1 MSKKTPTPKPP
12 SRIQN
17 LRKTG
22 NPAADLDRAF
32 DELEPHNAGHRL
44 PLTDLAS
51 ELSVSTV
58 LAAAMLYEALTPR
71 DRRRIA
77 RGRGLAMTVAVAT
90 ADWIDPVVDALRR
103 AHEWREV
110 FKRHGASRTSD
121 KPEVGNDAC
130 AGALAAGRSALGV
143 STAPERYL
151 PSTLMAA
158 ADLRVTLGN
167 PSTQAIRRAIQVVT
181 GRRPGPLAI
190 DLVRGLSPTEIVAC
204 IRKGSTASACVRR
217 LRAASASK
225 RTDVEIGL
233 EAVPALADCLG
244 YGEAQEWGLRLVSAI
259 EEYRRGERLWES
271 IEDRNIVLSGDAGV
285 GKTSFARSLA
295 KSAGVPLIAT
305 SVSTWFA
312 SGGGYLNEI
321 VRAVDGLFA
330 RAASIGGP
338 VVILLDEC
346 DAIPNRYT
354 VDIRHR
360 DYWIPIISHIL
371 LSLDSAVSGGVNRPI
386 VIGATNFPDRL
397 DEALVRPGRLNRIV
411 HIPRP
416 DIPAVAGI
424 LRQHLGGAL
433 PGADLM
439 PLANI
444 GAGAT
449 GAEIA
454 GWAKGARMVARQKG
468 REMVIGD
475 LIDQIAPPETRS
487 PEVLRAISRHE
498 ASHAAATI
506 LLGLGTIT
514 NVSLVARGGYAGR
527 TSARLRDTD
536 MMSASDLDALV
547 VSILAGRAADEHW
560 SGITS
565 GAGGSRKSDLAHA
578 TALVAGKHGA
588 WGLGGSL
595 LYRGD
600 QTEVVSL
607 TRTNPAFAQVVEA
620 DLEDLFERARHFV
633 RTNAATIDRLA
644 MRLMERRVLGGDEV
658 HDIVGMLPLEEIGD
672 APVTTVGGPPVEIL
686 TADHPA
692 ASAHPAS
699 VGGHHH
705 G

>member
-1 MSKKTPTPKPP
+1 MSKKISAPKPP
-12 SRIQN
+12 SQVQR

-22 NPAADLDRAF
+22 RPADDLEHLDRAF
-32 DELEPHNAGHRL
+32 EDLNAHRGKHRL
-44 PLTDLAS
+44 PLTDVAS
-51 ELSVSTV
+51 DLSVSTV

-71 DRRRIA
+71 DRRRLA
-77 RGRGLAMTVAVAT
+77 RGSGLAMIVAVAT
-90 ADWIDPVVDALRR
+90 ADWIDPVADALYR
-103 AHEWREV
+103 AHEWKDIL
-110 FKRHGASRTSD
+110 KRNGSSRTSD
-121 KPEVGNDAC
+121 RPEAGNEAC
-130 AGALAAGRSALGV
+130 ANALGGGRSILGL

-151 PSTLMAA
+151 PSVLMAA

-167 PSTQAIRRAIQVVT
+167 PSTLAVRRAIQVVT
-181 GRRPGPLAI
+181 GRRPGPLAS
-190 DLVRGLSPTEIVAC
+190 DLLRGLSPTEIVAC
-204 IRKGSTASACVRR
+204 IRKGSTASACIRR
-217 LRAASASK
+217 LKAASASK
-225 RTDVEIGL
+225 RTGMEFGL

-259 EEYRRGERLWES
+259 EEYRQGERLWES

-285 GKTSFARSLA
+285 GKTTFARSLA

-321 VRAVDGLFA
+321 VRAVDAVFA
-330 RAASIGGP
+330 RAASMGGP

-346 DAIPNRYT
+346 DSIPNRAT
-354 VDIRHR
+354 VDSRYR
-360 DYWIPIISHIL
+360 DYWVPIISHIL
-371 LSLDSAVSGGVNRPI
+371 LALDSAVSGANSRLI
-386 VIGATNFPDRL
+386 VIGATNFPERL
-397 DEALVRPGRLNRIV
+397 DEALVRPGRLNRV
-411 HIPRP
+411 VQIPRP

-424 LRQHLGGAL
+424 LRQHLGDAL
-433 PGADLM
+433 SGVDLM

-454 GWAKGARMVARQKG
+454 GWAKGARMLARQAG
-468 REMVIGD
+468 RDMVLGD

-487 PEVLRAISRHE
+487 PALLTAISRHE
-498 ASHAAATI
+498 AAHAAATV

-536 MMSASDLDALV
+536 MMSAVDLDALV

-560 SGITS
+560 GRITS
-565 GAGGSRKSDLAHA
+565 GAGGSRGSDLAHA

-588 WGLGGSL
+588 WCLGGSL

-600 QTEVVSL
+600 QSEAMSL
-607 TRTNPAFAQVVEA
+607 VRTDPVFRKVVEA
-620 DLEDLFERARHFV
+620 DLQDLFERARTFV
-633 RTNAATIDRLA
+633 RTNARIIDRLA
-644 MRLMERRVLGGDEV
+644 RRLMERRVLGGDEV
-658 HDIVGMLPLEEIGD
+658 HDIVGLPPSPEAD
-672 APVTTVGGPPVEIL
+672 SAPVTTVGLSPTGHPP
-686 TADHPA
+686 APNS
-692 ASAHPAS
+692 SAP
-699 VGGHHH
+699 VGGHRH

>member
-77 RGRGLAMTVAVAT
+77 RCRGLAMTVAVAT

-151 PSTLMAA
+151 PSALLAV

-167 PSTQAIRRAIQVVT
+167 PSTQAVRSAIQVVT
-181 GRRPGPLAI
+181 GRRPGPLPI

-217 LRAASASK
+217 LRTASASK
-225 RTDVEIGL
+225 RTDVEVGL

-259 EEYRRGERLWES
+259 EEYRRGERAWES
-271 IEDRNIVLSGDAGV
+271 VEDRNIVLSGDAGV
-285 GKTSFARSLA
+285 GKTTFARSLA

-321 VRAVDGLFA
+321 VRAVDALFA
-330 RAASIGGP
+330 RAAAIGGP
-338 VVILLDEC
+338 VVVLLDEC
-346 DAIPNRYT
+346 DNIPNRAT
-354 VDIRHR
+354 VDARYR
-360 DYWIPIISHIL
+360 DFWVPIISHIL
-371 LSLDSAVSGGVNRPI
+371 LALDSAVSGENSRLV

-424 LRQHLGGAL
+424 LRQHLGNAL
-433 PGADLM
+433 PGVDLM

-454 GWAKGARMVARQKG
+454 GWAKGARMMARQDG
-468 REMVIGD
+468 RDMVLGD
-475 LIDQIAPPETRS
+475 LVDQIVPPETRS
-487 PEVLRAISRHE
+487 PDLLRAISRHE
-498 ASHAAATI
+498 AAHAAATI

-527 TSARLRDTD
+527 TSARLRDTG
-536 MMSASDLDALV
+536 MMSAADLDALV

-560 SGITS
+560 GRITS
-565 GAGGSRKSDLAHA
+565 GAGGSRQSDLAHA

-588 WGLGGSL
+588 WGLGVSL

-600 QTEVVSL
+600 QSDAMSL
-607 TRTNPAFAQVVEA
+607 IRTDPAFRKVIEA
-620 DLEDLFERARHFV
+620 DLQDLFERARGFV
-633 RTNAATIDRLA
+633 QANALTIDRLA
-644 MRLMERRVLGGDEV
+644 QRLMERRVLGGDEV
-658 HDIVGMLPLEEIGD
+658 HDIVGVPPRDDVGD
-672 APVTTVGGPPVEIL
+672 TSVTTVGGAAAE
-686 TADHPA
+686 DR
-692 ASAHPAS
+692 ASA
-699 VGGHHH
+699 GGHRH

>member
-12 SRIQN
+12 GRIQN
-17 LRKTG
+17 LRKTRS
-22 NPAADLDRAF
+22 AAEELDEAF
-32 DELEPHNAGHRL
+32 EAVNASRGKHRL
-44 PLTDLAS
+44 PLTDVAADLP
-51 ELSVSTV
+51 VSTV
-58 LAAAMLYEALTPR
+58 LAAAMLHEAMTPR
-71 DRRRIA
+71 DRRRLSM
-77 RGRGLAMTVAVAT
+77 GRGLAMTVAVST
-90 ADWIDPVVDALRR
+90 VDWVEPVADALYR
-103 AHEWREV
+103 AHEWKDII
-110 FKRHGASRTSD
+110 KRHGGSRTVD
-121 KPEVGNDAC
+121 RPEVGNESC
-130 AGALAAGRSALGV
+130 ANALGGGRSIVGV

-151 PSTLMAA
+151 PSALMAA

-167 PSTQAIRRAIQVVT
+167 PSTQAIRRTIQIIT
-181 GRRPGPLAI
+181 GRVPRPLA
-190 DLVRGLSPTEIVAC
+190 DGLAQGLAPTEIVAC
-204 IRKGSTASACVRR
+204 IRRGSTPSACVRR

-225 RTDVEIGL
+225 RTDVEVGL

-259 EEYRRGERLWES
+259 EEYRRHTRSWSS
-271 IEDRNIVLSGDAGV
+271 IEDRNIVLAGDAGV

-312 SGGGYLNEI
+312 STGGYLNDI
-321 VRAVDGLFA
+321 VKAVDSLFA

-346 DAIPNRYT
+346 DSIPNRAT
-354 VDIRHR
+354 VDSRHR
-360 DYWIPIISHIL
+360 DYWVPIISHIL
-371 LSLDSAVSGGVNRPI
+371 LALDSAVSGANSRLI
-386 VIGATNFPDRL
+386 VIGATNFPERL

-424 LRQHLGGAL
+424 LRQHLGDAL
-433 PGADLM
+433 PGIDLM

-454 GWAKGARMVARQKG
+454 GWAKGARMAARQDG
-468 REMVIGD
+468 REMVLGD

-487 PEVLRAISRHE
+487 PDLLRAISRHE
-498 ASHAAATI
+498 ASHASATI

-536 MMSASDLDALV
+536 MMSAADLDALV

-560 SGITS
+560 GGITS
-565 GAGGSRKSDLAHA
+565 GAGGSRQSDLAHA

-600 QTEVVSL
+600 QAEVVSL

-620 DLEDLFERARHFV
+620 DLQDLFERARRFV
-633 RTNAATIDRLA
+633 RANARTIDRLA
-644 MRLMERRVLGGDEV
+644 RRLMERRVLGGDEV
-658 HDIVGMLPLEEIGD
+658 HDIVGVPPPEDVTD
-672 APVTTVGGPPVEIL
+672 APVTTLEGFKVDPALPSAQGGGE
-686 TADHPA
+686 TA
-692 ASAHPAS
+692 
-699 VGGHHH
+699 VQGGQRH